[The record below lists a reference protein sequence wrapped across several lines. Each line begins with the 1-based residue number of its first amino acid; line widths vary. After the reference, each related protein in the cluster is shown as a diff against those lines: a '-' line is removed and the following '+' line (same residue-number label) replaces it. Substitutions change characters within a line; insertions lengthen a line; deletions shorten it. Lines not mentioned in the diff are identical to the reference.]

1 MTAAVHET
9 VTQQEEPQHA
19 TRSLGWYGMV
29 FFIASEAVFFANL
42 FAAYLYLR
50 VRAGGALPHMGAE
63 IDKTLGAVNL
73 GILITSSVWMH
84 FAARAIAKGN
94 KRGLT
99 LWLMP
104 TILFGA
110 VFLGIQAY
118 EYLNNNFGPS
128 TGVIGSTFYTITG
141 FHGAHVTVGLLL
153 LTVIWV
159 RSLRGDF
166 TKDNHFAVTAGEMYW
181 HFVDVVWVF
190 VVTLI
195 YFLQEVGAALAA
207 ALTRRAAPHMPHT
220 TGEAATHGR
229 CHVYP
234 SPGGRPGCCGRVDP
248 EDEAPDV

>member
-9 VTQQEEPQHA
+9 VTQQEEPKHA
-19 TRSLGWYGMV
+19 PRGLGWYGMV

-50 VRAGGALPHMGAE
+50 VRAGGELPHLGAE

-73 GILITSSVWMH
+73 VILVTSSVWMH

-94 KRGLT
+94 KRGLSF
-99 LWLMP
+99 WLVP

-118 EYLNNNFGPS
+118 EYINNNFGPS

-141 FHGAHVTVGLLL
+141 FHGAHVTAGLLL

-159 RSLRGDF
+159 RSLRGHF
-166 TKDNHFAVTAGEMYW
+166 TKDNHFVVTAGEMYW
-181 HFVDVVWVF
+181 HFVDVVWLF

-195 YFLQEVGAALAA
+195 YFLQ
-207 ALTRRAAPHMPHT
+207 
-220 TGEAATHGR
+220 
-229 CHVYP
+229 
-234 SPGGRPGCCGRVDP
+234 
-248 EDEAPDV
+248 